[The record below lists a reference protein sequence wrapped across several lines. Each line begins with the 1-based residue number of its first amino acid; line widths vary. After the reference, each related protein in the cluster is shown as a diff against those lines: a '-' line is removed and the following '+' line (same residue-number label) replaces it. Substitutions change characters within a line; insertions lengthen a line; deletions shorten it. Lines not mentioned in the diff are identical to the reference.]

1 MYKIFIKIFSS
12 ARVCGE
18 GKCLNVCVM
27 DLKSHV
33 LFLAVHGGWSASG
46 DSLQTRNILIVAVA
60 GDCPRSL
67 L

>member
-1 MYKIFIKIFSS
+1 
-12 ARVCGE
+12 
-18 GKCLNVCVM
+18 VCVM
-27 DLKSHV
+27 DMKSHV

-46 DSLQTRNILIVAVA
+46 DSLQTRNILIVRAAVAVAVAVA